1 MGGSSIVVTM
11 PLAQVSPQLDD
22 RRIDR
27 SIATRQEAITERERP
42 ALGRSLLAGVLLFL
56 VFAGISALHD
66 PRGSLGTDT
75 GGKLATVQTMTQ
87 RGVLDPTIGY
97 WAERSDPTGSLHPLT
112 YTSHLDGG
120 WVNVTTLPMIV
131 AAAPLAAIGGL
142 RAVMLLPML
151 GGVLCAY
158 AAAALAARLDSRARW
173 PVFWIIGLA
182 TPVVI
187 YATDFWEHSIGLGV
201 LLVACVA
208 CFDLVWRRAGFA
220 TAVLAG
226 ACFGAAA
233 TMRTEALVYLVVAA
247 LVVAVTMCIER
258 SGLRR
263 VIVAGVGLAIGA
275 VVTLAANQLL
285 EHVVIGSG
293 LRAARA
299 TGTVGDAGSTLGFR
313 AKEALI
319 ATVGLNAF
327 DFDRDMF
334 AGALVVGCIAVGAI
348 AVVQPRPA
356 TRLAGVAAF
365 LVAAFLY
372 VARIQHGVGFV
383 PGLLV
388 ASPFAVI
395 GLAAG
400 WRRRDAR
407 FVLAIA
413 CLPIPLIW
421 ASQYSGGALP
431 QWGARYELLSG
442 ALLAVLG
449 IVALVRVPQRAAFAC
464 VLALAV
470 GVSAFGVAFSVARS
484 RDVASAMEVVVA
496 SGQPV
501 ISREPHLL
509 REGGAFYSTSTRWLT
524 AGNDREL
531 RRAVAVVGDA
541 GNSSFELLQ
550 FHGRAKIGEL
560 EGFEPVRAHVV
571 EFVPGLLVDVIE
583 YEHR

>member
-1 MGGSSIVVTM
+1 VTT

-22 RRIDR
+22 GHVARRI
-27 SIATRQEAITERERP
+27 TTQYEAID
-42 ALGRSLLAGVLLFL
+42 GRGRTSRARSVLAGVVLLLAF
-56 VFAGISALHD
+56 GCISALHD

-87 RGVLDPTIGY
+87 RGVLDPSIGY
-97 WAERSDPTGSLHPLT
+97 WAERADPTGSLHPLT
-112 YTSHLDGG
+112 YTSHLDGD

-158 AAAALAARLDSRARW
+158 AAAALAARLDRRARW

-187 YATDFWEHSIGLGV
+187 YATDFWEHSIGLGL

-208 CFDLVWRRAGFA
+208 SFDLVWRRAGFA

-233 TMRTEALVYLVVAA
+233 TMRTEALVYLVVAG
-247 LVVAVTMCIER
+247 LVVAATMCVER

-263 VIVAGVGLAIGA
+263 VVSAGAGIAIGVM
-275 VVTLAANQLL
+275 VVLAANQLL

-299 TGTVGDAGSTLGFR
+299 AGTVGDAGSTLAFR
-313 AKEALI
+313 AKEAVI
-319 ATVGLNAF
+319 ATAGLNAF

-334 AGALVVGCIAVGAI
+334 AGALVVACVAVGAL
-348 AVVQPRPA
+348 AVVQPRRA

-365 LVAAFLY
+365 LVAALVY
-372 VARIQHGVGFV
+372 VVRIQHGVGFV

-388 ASPFAVI
+388 ASPFAIV
-395 GLAAG
+395 GLSTG
-400 WRRRDAR
+400 WRHRRSR
-407 FVLAIA
+407 FVLAVA

-449 IVALVRVPQRAAFAC
+449 IVALVRVPQRTAFVC

-470 GVSAFGVAFSVARS
+470 GVSAFGIVFSVERS
-484 RDVASAMEVVVA
+484 HDVASAMDVVVA
-496 SGQPV
+496 SGRPV
-501 ISREPHLL
+501 IAREQHLL
-509 REGGAFYSTSTRWLT
+509 REGGAFYAPSTRWLT
-524 AGNDREL
+524 TGNDREL
-531 RRAVAVVGDA
+531 RRAVAVVAEAGD
-541 GNSSFELLQ
+541 SEFELLQ
-550 FHGRAKIGEL
+550 FHGRARIGEL
-560 EGFEPVRAHVV
+560 DGFEPVRVRVV
-571 EFVPGLLVDVIE
+571 EFVPGLLVDVIA
-583 YEHR
+583 YQRG